1 MTMKGRTNN
10 VVSNTVLMEKW
21 SSQKGKGFVFTF
33 VSAIELRLAD
43 ECWTV
48 AHIAAQEGIGRVSVA
63 AAHVALHV
71 LPAATVVALIATV
84 ISTEER

>member
-1 MTMKGRTNN
+1 VQRRGRQND
-10 VVSNTVLMEKW
+10 
-21 SSQKGKGFVFTF
+21 FVA
-33 VSAIELRLAD
+33 AIELRLAD

-48 AHIAAQEGIGRVSVA
+48 AHIAAQEGIGRIGVA

-71 LPAATVVALIATV
+71 LSAATVVALIATF